1 MCEHRKGPHGAAS
14 KHASDNMPLQTRGAR
29 SERGVRNEGCGCG
42 CRMCRAQQT
51 SICPVADRDTL
62 KQAQST
68 PSTASALPTA
78 HSSQAGRRWPGQ
90 RRRRQAPTH
99 GPQTSRA
106 CGLVLQS
113 CCGRGAADNVTVNKR
128 GGRQARASVVGE
140 SRARSCPAAATGSL
154 RSGGSGG
161 GDQGAAGD
169 RQRLSNGSS
178 VLAVGPSSA
187 HR

>member
-29 SERGVRNEGCGCG
+29 SVRGVRNEGCGCG

-68 PSTASALPTA
+68 PSTAPALPTA

-113 CCGRGAADNVTVNKR
+113 YCSRGAADNVTVNKGGRAASAGKR
-128 GGRQARASVVGE
+128 GGREPGPQLP
-140 SRARSCPAAATGSL
+140 SRRHWLLAQR
-154 RSGGSGG
+154 
-161 GDQGAAGD
+161 
-169 RQRLSNGSS
+169 RQRRR
-178 VLAVGPSSA
+178 GPRRCWRPSA
-187 HR
+187 PLKR